1 MAALVVLSDKEK
13 ASRETRK
20 GKTWGAMDMRR
31 ALRERLAAY
40 KIPQEMKI
48 LDVIPKNAMGKG
60 KVLRESPLYL
70 FRPYLSLRLKAFLT
84 ANSCDSQ

>member
-1 MAALVVLSDKEK
+1 MAAVVVLSDKEK
-13 ASRETRK
+13 VIREIRK

-48 LDVIPKNAMGKG
+48 LDAIPRNAMGKG
-60 KVLRESPLYL
+60 KVFRELPL
-70 FRPYLSLRLKAFLT
+70 
-84 ANSCDSQ
+84 